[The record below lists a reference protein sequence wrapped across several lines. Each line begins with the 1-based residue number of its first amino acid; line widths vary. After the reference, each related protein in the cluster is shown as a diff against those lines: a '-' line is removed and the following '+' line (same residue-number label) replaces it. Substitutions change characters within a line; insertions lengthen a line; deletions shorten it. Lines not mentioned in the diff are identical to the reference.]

1 MVQGLVYRGRK
12 EGGLTDQKLEFAR
25 SEEEGRQF
33 GAEPHFGVEAVQA
46 TALVGAAARRGTF
59 TRHVLEAITGVRPT
73 VQEARG
79 GAERGRKPQALP

>member
-33 GAEPHFGVEAVQA
+33 GSEPHFGVEAVQA

-59 TRHVLEAITGVRPT
+59 TRHVLEAITRVRPH
-73 VQEARG
+73 RPG
-79 GAERGRKPQALP
+79 GKGRAWRERKLQALP